1 MLKYKFL
8 KLGPNMRLVGCIA
21 IISLPVQKY
30 IQYLQYLPW
39 PCNVRNFGA
48 ICAKEG
54 LFTLGRFQTWIKPR
68 ISVHTS
74 GRYHLYIQ
82 SARASVALNSPAPYS
97 RMDSDVWASVFIIHQ
112 LEKNRSESDSN
123 DIVSLCLYRYSWG
136 VGRSYSL
143 ILWTIFR
150 TISLLCLVWTG
161 LYTRN

>member
-8 KLGPNMRLVGCIA
+8 KLGPNMRLVGYIA

-39 PCNVRNFGA
+39 PCNIRNFGA

-74 GRYHLYIQ
+74 RQYHLYIL
-82 SARASVALNSPAPYS
+82 STRASVALNSPAPYS
-97 RMDSDVWASVFIIHQ
+97 RMDSDWVSVFIVHQ
-112 LEKNRSESDSN
+112 LEK
-123 DIVSLCLYRYSWG
+123 IVLKVIPMISFLCAFI
-136 VGRSYSL
+136 V
-143 ILWTIFR
+143 IVE
-150 TISLLCLVWTG
+150 VWIQLFINTENNFFNY
-161 LYTRN
+161 L